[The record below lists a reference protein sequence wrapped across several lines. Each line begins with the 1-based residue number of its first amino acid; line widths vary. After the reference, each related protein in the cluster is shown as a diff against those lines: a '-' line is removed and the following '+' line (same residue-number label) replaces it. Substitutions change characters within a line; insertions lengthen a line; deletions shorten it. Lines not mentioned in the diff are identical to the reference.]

1 MRRNVAT
8 VFALAAVCA
17 AGWALGQDKA
27 APAEPK
33 GHVMENESE
42 IQWMDAPPV
51 FPAGAK
57 MAVLQGDPNKPGP
70 FTVRLK
76 VGDGYKVAPHWHPT
90 AENLTIISGTFNVG
104 TGDTADASKTTAL
117 TAGGFATMPAKM
129 HHFAWA
135 KGPTEVQIHS
145 EGPFKLIYVNP
156 KDDPTHTASK

>member
-1 MRRNVAT
+1 MKGILGT
-8 VFALAAVCA
+8 ALALVAVCA
-17 AGWALGQDKA
+17 TGWALGQGKA

-33 GHVMENESE
+33 AHVMENESE

-90 AENLTIISGTFNVG
+90 AENLTIISGTFNLG

-117 TAGGFATMPAKM
+117 TAGAFATMPAKM
-129 HHFAWA
+129 RHFAWA
-135 KGPTEVQIHS
+135 KGATEVQIHS
-145 EGPFKLIYVNP
+145 EGPFQLIYVNP
-156 KDDPTHTASK
+156 KDDPTHTATK